1 MNKPRHGR
9 APGPAPT
16 RISGPGKVRII
27 GGQWRGT
34 RLDVADSPGL
44 RPTSDRV
51 RETLF
56 NWLAPMLPGAR
67 VLDLFA
73 GSGALGLE
81 AVSRG
86 AGSAVLVERDA
97 MLAGGLRALASKLQ
111 AGEAVRVI
119 HADAAAWLDSLP
131 DVGFDKAGPC
141 QAGPDTAGLNQAGLD
156 QGGLDQAGFDL
167 VFLDPP
173 FAADLWSSVLP
184 RLLPK
189 LAADAWLYIESP
201 PQAAPDLPAGWAL
214 HREGATRDVRYALY
228 RRRAAGVQPPAP
240 AATLGTDPAGQRA
253 RPLEP
258 TSE

>member
-9 APGPAPT
+9 APGIAMP
-16 RISGPGKVRII
+16 RISGPGRVRII

-86 AGSAVLVERDA
+86 AASALLVERDPA
-97 MLAGGLRALASKLQ
+97 LAAALRATAGRLQ
-111 AGEAVRVI
+111 GGEVVTVVQS
-119 HADAAAWLDSLP
+119 DALAWLESRPDS
-131 DVGFDKAGPC
+131 DSDSGFELA
-141 QAGPDTAGLNQAGLD
+141 
-156 QGGLDQAGFDL
+156 F
-167 VFLDPP
+167 VDPP
-173 FAADLWSSVLP
+173 FAADLWQVVLP

-201 PQAAPDLPAGWAL
+201 PQAAPTLPPEWAL
-214 HREGATRDVRYALY
+214 HREGASRDVRFALY
-228 RRRAAGVQPPAP
+228 RHRAAAVQPPAA
-240 AATLGTDPAGQRA
+240 AATLTTDPAGQRA

-258 TSE
+258 KSE